1 MVQKWGQS
9 PFLIIR
15 ECRILKT
22 EKRELSLPEK
32 MVNASCIVGFVLGIL
47 VFLGYFAVTNNLLL
61 TAMFL
66 IIAYVTYDYKYTGI
80 PSIAGHITLFF
91 LTLYCEVINAK
102 IFYLEHG
109 LASFRFTTSIVLL
122 IFIGGFI
129 NGIKLR
135 KER

>member
-1 MVQKWGQS
+1 M
-9 PFLIIR
+9 
-15 ECRILKT
+15 KT

-32 MVNASCIVGFVLGIL
+32 MINASYIAGVIIGIL
-47 VFLGYFAVTNNLLL
+47 SFLGYFSVTNNLLL
-61 TAMFL
+61 TAIFL

-109 LASFRFTTSIVLL
+109 LASFRFTTSILLL
-122 IFIGGFI
+122 IFIAGFI
-129 NGIKLR
+129 NAIKLR
-135 KER
+135 KES